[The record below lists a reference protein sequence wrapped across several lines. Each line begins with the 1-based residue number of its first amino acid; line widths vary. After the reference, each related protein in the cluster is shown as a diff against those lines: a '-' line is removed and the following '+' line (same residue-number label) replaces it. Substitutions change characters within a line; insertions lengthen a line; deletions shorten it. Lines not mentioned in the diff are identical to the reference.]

1 MLLGY
6 DCQPVRGHSG
16 KHLSGHG
23 FVVKKSAPTSGYRGA
38 RGLRSGPRSLRGNES
53 STEFTTTPVSTI
65 INTSRL
71 CARHHAAPC
80 CLAALV
86 FTRLRATAADT
97 SAR

>member
-23 FVVKKSAPTSGYRGA
+23 FVVKNRLRPQDIGGLG
-38 RGLRSGPRSLRGNES
+38 GLRSGPRSLRGDES